1 MASESPIAQ
10 VPDPSVD
17 YDDDLI
23 YQQQDDD
30 DGFEQDAIPQILK
43 LDLRGVRME
52 LDRDTLVSLPESLLI
67 AMFPNGLI
75 LGRQD
80 DYADD
85 DYDRQ
90 AGDSQQR
97 HPSANQQQRQ
107 FTSNDEDP
115 VSTTPSS
122 SSSSSGSAGQPLTH
136 DDDMVTDDDDFQVTY
151 VDFDPVCLEYV
162 LRYYRKAQQMS
173 MEAQQKRLHEQ
184 HPDDDSINDPIHN
197 SPAYYPLLDKQPI
210 IVLREELEYFCVPT
224 KKNLSVPDMAS
235 LKLQCGQ
242 FLRQRDE
249 IFAALQ
255 KSIARENNL
264 AEQHLIDMLC
274 DAGFSRNDRWG
285 HRALEP
291 TRTCIISMGLVL
303 LKTTGPDNHMATAQ
317 KLLLF
322 WRKPA
327 RKCWWDGNSEE
338 INGQTVR
345 LWARRTW
352 TLELALL

>member
-1 MASESPIAQ
+1 
-10 VPDPSVD
+10 
-17 YDDDLI
+17 DDLI
-23 YQQQDDD
+23 YQQQDDED
-30 DGFEQDAIPQILK
+30 AFEQDAIPQVLK

-80 DYADD
+80 DGHHQQDD
-85 DYDRQ
+85 
-90 AGDSQQR
+90 
-97 HPSANQQQRQ
+97 PAN
-107 FTSNDEDP
+107 TE
-115 VSTTPSS
+115 
-122 SSSSSGSAGQPLTH
+122 
-136 DDDMVTDDDDFQVTY
+136 DDDFQVTY
-151 VDFDPVCLEYV
+151 VDFDPVCLDYV
-162 LRYYRKAQQMS
+162 LQYYRKAQQMS
-173 MEAQQKRLHEQ
+173 QQMQQRRVTAL
-184 HPDDDSINDPIHN
+184 PMTT

-210 IVLREELEYFCVPT
+210 IVLREELEYFCVPA
-224 KKNLSVPDMAS
+224 KKMTPADMAS
-235 LKLQCGQ
+235 LKLHCGQ
-242 FLRQRDE
+242 FLRQNDE

-274 DAGFSRNDRWG
+274 DAGFSRDDRWG

-291 TRTCIISMGLVL
+291 TRACIVSMGLVL

-327 RKCWWDGNSEE
+327 RKCWWDGNSEK
-338 INGQTVR
+338 INGINVR

-352 TLELALL
+352 TLELALV